1 MSFTVELDE
10 KMQEQA
16 FAVIAKYGLTPTE
29 LIKNFFAQIISSKS
43 LNFEYQEESNP
54 CPLCA
59 GREYKPEFVQ
69 SLLAARA
76 EFGKGEEF
84 LTVEE
89 AIAAMEKIANG

>member
-16 FAVIAKYGLTPTE
+16 FAVIAKYGLTPSE
-29 LIKNFFAQIISSKS
+29 LIKNFFAQIISSKN
-43 LNFEYQEESNP
+43 LNFAYQEDGDS
-54 CPLCA
+54 CPFCA
-59 GREYKPEFVQ
+59 GREYNQEMVQ
-69 SLLAARA
+69 SLLAARS
-76 EFGKGEEF
+76 EFGQGEEF

>member
-69 SLLAARA
+69 SLLAMKEEMKTTKRY
-76 EFGKGEEF
+76 ESVEEF
-84 LTVEE
+84 MQEVLGE
-89 AIAAMEKIANG
+89 ING